1 MSQTSASLLFSSS
14 SSSLFISSSS
24 SSLRRCKSR
33 SSSSSPTKTHRDTKS
48 NTKKKNN
55 NNARAMSSSSSSSS
69 STEPDWKVKQ
79 REQDALIGKEETAVK
94 TRVVEMLKPILEGAD
109 KVTSQGDD
117 AAQLQ
122 LQGELSEKIRQATK
136 MLEEGLVERDS
147 QVRLLLLAA
156 FCSEHLLLLG
166 PPGTAKS
173 EIGRRLSAFTQG
185 QYFERLLT
193 RFSVPEELF
202 GPLSMV
208 GLEKDMYVRKID
220 GYLPTARVAF
230 VDEIFK
236 ANSAILN
243 SLLTILNE
251 RLFDNGNERIEV
263 PLLCLVGASNELPE
277 SEELDALYDR
287 FLLRSSVEQV
297 SSTALRDLLKLSE
310 ASETKARADIN
321 DEQKFSLKPSDFQ
334 GVKEKACES
343 TTVPDSV
350 INLMTDLR
358 SHLQDKC
365 EPPIYVSDRRL
376 LKAVTLLR
384 VAAYTDGRSV
394 VSDFDTLLLAH
405 VLWQRPGESAMV
417 QDWILERLAK
427 ERGVKQVQYLL
438 AALFGRACRSDE
450 NDQEEAAQLL
460 KEAQGLK
467 EILTSQLNDL
477 AGATA
482 GGVPQLK
489 RHVWLSP
496 AESERA
502 AQSLSPMFNKAR
514 KGLEK
519 LLEECLTLEVALER
533 KTEPHVM
540 ALLLPEYWADFI
552 RSGPIEDVKPLG
564 LK

>member
-1 MSQTSASLLFSSS
+1 MSASLLFSS

-48 NTKKKNN
+48 NNKKNNN
-55 NNARAMSSSSSSSS
+55 NNARAMSSSSSSSSS

-136 MLEEGLVERDS
+136 MLEEGLIERDS

-236 ANSAILN
+236 ANSAIL
-243 SLLTILNE
+243 SQQ
-251 RLFDNGNERIEV
+251 RCR
-263 PLLCLVGASNELPE
+263 
-277 SEELDALYDR
+277 Y
-287 FLLRSSVEQV
+287 
-297 SSTALRDLLKLSE
+297 
-310 ASETKARADIN
+310 
-321 DEQKFSLKPSDFQ
+321 FSH
-334 GVKEKACES
+334 
-343 TTVPDSV
+343 
-350 INLMTDLR
+350 R
-358 SHLQDKC
+358 
-365 EPPIYVSDRRL
+365 
-376 LKAVTLLR
+376 
-384 VAAYTDGRSV
+384 
-394 VSDFDTLLLAH
+394 
-405 VLWQRPGESAMV
+405 
-417 QDWILERLAK
+417 
-427 ERGVKQVQYLL
+427 
-438 AALFGRACRSDE
+438 
-450 NDQEEAAQLL
+450 
-460 KEAQGLK
+460 
-467 EILTSQLNDL
+467 
-477 AGATA
+477 
-482 GGVPQLK
+482 
-489 RHVWLSP
+489 
-496 AESERA
+496 
-502 AQSLSPMFNKAR
+502 
-514 KGLEK
+514 
-519 LLEECLTLEVALER
+519 
-533 KTEPHVM
+533 
-540 ALLLPEYWADFI
+540 
-552 RSGPIEDVKPLG
+552 
-564 LK
+564 

>member
-1 MSQTSASLLFSSS
+1 M
-14 SSSLFISSSS
+14 
-24 SSLRRCKSR
+24 
-33 SSSSSPTKTHRDTKS
+33 
-48 NTKKKNN
+48 
-55 NNARAMSSSSSSSS
+55 RAMSSSA
-69 STEPDWKVKQ
+69 EPDWKVKQ

-109 KVTSQGDD
+109 KVTSQGDEN
-117 AAQLQ
+117 AAQMQ
-122 LQGELSEKIRQATK
+122 LQGELSEKIREATK

-321 DEQKFSLKPSDFQ
+321 DEQKFSLKASDFQ
-334 GVKEKACES
+334 GVKEKACET

-358 SHLQDKC
+358 AHLQDKC

-450 NDQEEAAQLL
+450 NDQEESAQLL

>member
-1 MSQTSASLLFSSS
+1 MSQMSASLLFSST
-14 SSSLFISSSS
+14 SSLFISSSS

-55 NNARAMSSSSSSSS
+55 KNARAMSSSSSSSS

-147 QVRLLLLAA
+147 QAHR
-156 FCSEHLLLLG
+156 
-166 PPGTAKS
+166 GTAKS

>member
-1 MSQTSASLLFSSS
+1 MSQMSASLLFS

-48 NTKKKNN
+48 NKKKKSNK
-55 NNARAMSSSSSSSS
+55 NARAMSSSSSSSS

-251 RLFDNGNERIEV
+251 RFFDNGN
-263 PLLCLVGASNELPE
+263 
-277 SEELDALYDR
+277 
-287 FLLRSSVEQV
+287 
-297 SSTALRDLLKLSE
+297 
-310 ASETKARADIN
+310 
-321 DEQKFSLKPSDFQ
+321 
-334 GVKEKACES
+334 
-343 TTVPDSV
+343 
-350 INLMTDLR
+350 
-358 SHLQDKC
+358 
-365 EPPIYVSDRRL
+365 
-376 LKAVTLLR
+376 
-384 VAAYTDGRSV
+384 
-394 VSDFDTLLLAH
+394 
-405 VLWQRPGESAMV
+405 
-417 QDWILERLAK
+417 
-427 ERGVKQVQYLL
+427 
-438 AALFGRACRSDE
+438 
-450 NDQEEAAQLL
+450 
-460 KEAQGLK
+460 
-467 EILTSQLNDL
+467 
-477 AGATA
+477 
-482 GGVPQLK
+482 
-489 RHVWLSP
+489 
-496 AESERA
+496 
-502 AQSLSPMFNKAR
+502 
-514 KGLEK
+514 
-519 LLEECLTLEVALER
+519 
-533 KTEPHVM
+533 
-540 ALLLPEYWADFI
+540 
-552 RSGPIEDVKPLG
+552 
-564 LK
+564 